1 MLHEILFKDSTLLY
15 VSRMEPSG
23 KLNVLSSS
31 SFFERQIDTRVVFTG
46 ANQFEM
52 KDGFLFAVTEQEVKE
67 EGVAERQLHVARP
80 GERSL
85 LVSCLN
91 ENICQTFLSSGL
103 LLRISLWARIS
114 WTSMWL
120 K

>member
-1 MLHEILFKDSTLLY
+1 
-15 VSRMEPSG
+15 MEPSG

-52 KDGFLFAVTEQEVKE
+52 KDGFLFAVTEQVKE
-67 EGVAERQLHVARP
+67 GITDRQLHVARP
-80 GERSL
+80 DERFSFSL
-85 LVSCLN
+85 
-91 ENICQTFLSSGL
+91 
-103 LLRISLWARIS
+103 
-114 WTSMWL
+114 